1 MRLRIF
7 PAKRSALK
15 NAKLPNDLVENEEK
29 TSISAEVNKVKD
41 ETFQNF
47 SEVSK
52 QEIIEFEDKKTLD
65 AGFEILGDL
74 LGFLRK
80 QKYMSALM
88 ACRQISEICV
98 NGKIVEIDFD
108 EESVTETFADEK
120 IISQINEFFAGR
132 GLSFKFKNKEDTR
145 NPADELNDLL
155 GGNLVKTR

>member
-29 TSISAEVNKVKD
+29 TTISTEVNKVKD

-88 ACRQISEICV
+88 ACRQISEILC
-98 NGKIVEIDFD
+98 
-108 EESVTETFADEK
+108 
-120 IISQINEFFAGR
+120 
-132 GLSFKFKNKEDTR
+132 
-145 NPADELNDLL
+145 
-155 GGNLVKTR
+155 